1 MEIKATY
8 KHQSTL
14 PHLPLPELQDTLE
27 KYILSIEPFVTK
39 EELQQAKAKA
49 DALLRGSGPK
59 LQAILAQRAKEEKNW
74 LADWWEYAGYTSYR
88 APIYVDI
95 NMISGFGAFSELTQ
109 PVPQCRRA
117 AEIIRYNSEYHALL
131 LAEKIP
137 VERMG
142 RRVMCMEMY
151 KRVFSSCRIPHSP
164 ADYYERYHEKK
175 DVRHVT
181 VMCRGYAFSLD
192 VVDPSGRL
200 LSIGDLERQLH
211 HIKQYAAIFPDVS
224 QVGLLTAAHRDVWT
238 EARKALYEA
247 NAASF
252 QSIQESLFVVCL
264 DEESPTTNSEL
275 LQLAAAGAPYNRW
288 YDKSMQYIVWAN
300 GNIGAN
306 LEHGNADATVY
317 RVVFEWL
324 GRRYLTRNG
333 SMETAIECT
342 SDMFLPPP
350 TLLPFQVP
358 ASVHAT
364 INETKGVLQKRADL
378 FQAVVVR
385 YKAGGRNV
393 CKSVL
398 RIAPDS
404 FVQLAIQFTAYGIW
418 KRALPTYE
426 SAHTRWFLH
435 GRTETIRSC
444 SSETKA
450 WLEAMYSSKKPS
462 QASYDLFDKAMA
474 KHQEL
479 AAAAL
484 QGHGIDRHLLGLQI
498 AATLSG
504 EPLPELFSDPSYV
517 KSGGNG
523 NFVLSTSNVS
533 GYEWLWGGFAPM
545 VPHGIGVCYAVE
557 TNFIGCLITSNKV
570 EPGQPHDNRVNCH
583 EFGKLLLESFA
594 KLSEYIQARNS
605 KM

>member
-1 MEIKATY
+1 MENKATY

-39 EELQQAKAKA
+39 NCSK
-49 DALLRGSGPK
+49 PK
-59 LQAILAQRAKEEKNW
+59 PRLMHSCEEKNW

-117 AEIIRYNSEYHALL
+117 AEIIRYNSEYHAFL

-137 VERMG
+137 VETMG

-288 YDKSMQYIVWAN
+288 YDKSMHTAMPMRPS
-300 GNIGAN
+300 
-306 LEHGNADATVY
+306 TVS
-317 RVVFEWL
+317 FSN

-333 SMETAIECT
+333 SMETAIEST

-350 TLLPFQVP
+350 TLLPFQLP
-358 ASVHAT
+358 PSVHAT

-462 QASYDLFDKAMA
+462 QASYDLFDKAIA

-570 EPGQPHDNRVNCH
+570 EPGQPHDSRVNCH

-594 KLSEYIQARNS
+594 TLSEYIQARNS